1 MNLPRAYCIFVYK
14 KIRTIIPPWLRHFKE
29 KAFLRIKKS
38 NDKPSMSEAIT
49 FLFEVVV
56 IYLSKL
62 LQVILKGL

>member
-1 MNLPRAYCIFVYK
+1 
-14 KIRTIIPPWLRHFKE
+14 
-29 KAFLRIKKS
+29 
-38 NDKPSMSEAIT
+38 MSEAIT